1 MKEEAPTI
9 LPAIGFSIMAILA
22 GRVII
27 KYNIALSRANA
38 GVKAA
43 YETADSEKIKDAEEE
58 LSERRSK
65 QNSTIIKGIKILL
78 WGSLGTIL
86 LSILEAEIRHFL

>member
-1 MKEEAPTI
+1 MKDAAPTI

-22 GRVII
+22 VRVVI

-43 YETADSEKIKDAEEE
+43 YETANSEKIKYAEEALFE
-58 LSERRSK
+58 QRSK
-65 QNSTIIKGIKILL
+65 LSSTLMKGIKILL
-78 WGSLGTIL
+78 WGTLGTIL